1 MSQDLSTSISTAA
14 STGCGSSAC
23 ACKSPAAAAAPVA
36 IASVNGIHLHEAGE
50 VLDAQTLR
58 ERACTELLRQQ
69 AVRAGLL
76 PRFTGLNAPEP
87 DADTRAA
94 IEALLEAEVHSPE
107 PGAEECRRHY
117 EAHKPR
123 FVVGQ
128 ALHVRHILFAVTPG
142 VPVNALAQ
150 RAEAALLELS
160 RQGVSAD
167 RFAQL
172 AGELSNCP
180 SSAQGG
186 DLGWITPQDCAPE
199 LAKALF
205 LQNDAIQ
212 AVGLHPRL
220 VHSRFGLHIVEVLE
234 RQEGRLP
241 DFTELQ
247 AQIGARLALQSQ
259 ATALRQYMQLLVGQA
274 QVEGVELEGAD
285 TPLVQ

>member
-1 MSQDLSTSISTAA
+1 MNQDLSTSP
-14 STGCGSSAC
+14 STGCGSGAC
-23 ACKSPAAAAAPVA
+23 ACKSPAAAAAPVD

-76 PRFTGLNAPEP
+76 PRFTGLSAPEP

-94 IEALLEAEVHSPE
+94 IEAVLEAEVHSPE

-160 RQGVSAD
+160 RQGVLSE
-167 RFAQL
+167 RFEQL
-172 AGELSNCP
+172 AVELSNCP

-234 RQEGRLP
+234 RQDGRLP
-241 DFTELQ
+241 EFAELQ

-274 QVEGVELEGAD
+274 EVEGVELEGAG

>member
-1 MSQDLSTSISTAA
+1 MSQDLSTSS
-14 STGCGSSAC
+14 GCGSSAC
-23 ACKSPAAAAAPVA
+23 ACKGPEVAAAPVE
-36 IASVNGIHLHEAGE
+36 IASINGIHLHGAGE
-50 VLDAQTLR
+50 VLGEQTLR
-58 ERACTELLRQQ
+58 ERACTEVLRQQ
-69 AVRAGLL
+69 AVSAGLL

-87 DADTRAA
+87 DDDMRRA

-107 PGAEECRRHY
+107 PGLDECRRHY

-160 RQGVSAD
+160 RQGVSID

-172 AGELSNCP
+172 ASELSNCP

-186 DLGWITPQDCAPE
+186 DLGWITPQECAPE

-212 AVGLHPRL
+212 ALGLHPRL
-220 VHSRFGLHIVEVLE
+220 VHSRFGLHIVDVLE
-234 RQEGRLP
+234 REAGRLP
-241 DFTELQ
+241 EFAELQ

-274 QVEGVELEGAD
+274 DVEGVELEGAD

>member
-1 MSQDLSTSISTAA
+1 MNHDLSASA

-23 ACKSPAAAAAPVA
+23 ACKGTEAAAAPAA
-36 IASVNGIHLHEAGE
+36 IASVNGI
-50 VLDAQTLR
+50 
-58 ERACTELLRQQ
+58 
-69 AVRAGLL
+69 AGLS
-76 PRFTGLNAPEP
+76 APEP

-94 IEALLEAEVHSPE
+94 IEALLEAEVPSPE

-160 RQGVSAD
+160 RQGVPAD

-172 AGELSNCP
+172 AADLSNCP

-199 LAKALF
+199 LARALF

-241 DFTELQ
+241 DFAELQ

-259 ATALRQYMQLLVGQA
+259 ATALRQYLQLLVGQA
-274 QVEGVELEGAD
+274 QLEGVELEGAD

>member
-1 MSQDLSTSISTAA
+1 MSHDP

-23 ACKSPAAAAAPVA
+23 ACKGPEAAAAPVT
-36 IASVNGIHLHEAGE
+36 IASVNGIHLHEADE
-50 VLDAQTLR
+50 VLDVQMLR

-76 PRFTGLNAPEP
+76 PRFTGLTAPES
-87 DADTRAA
+87 DADTRSA
-94 IEALLEAEVHSPE
+94 IEALLDAEVHSPE

-160 RQGVSAD
+160 RQGVQAD

-234 RQEGRLP
+234 REPGRLP
-241 DFTELQ
+241 DFAELQ
-247 AQIGARLALQSQ
+247 TQIGARLALQSQ
-259 ATALRQYMQLLVGQA
+259 ATALRQYLQLLVGQA
-274 QVEGVELEGAD
+274 RVEGVELEGVD

>member
-1 MSQDLSTSISTAA
+1 MSQDLSPSS
-14 STGCGSSAC
+14 GCGSSAC
-23 ACKSPAAAAAPVA
+23 ACKGPEVAAAPVE
-36 IASVNGIHLHEAGE
+36 IASINGIHLHDAGE
-50 VLDAQTLR
+50 VLGEQTLR

-69 AVRAGLL
+69 AVSAGLL

-87 DADTRAA
+87 DDDMRRA

-107 PGAEECRRHY
+107 PGLEECRRHY

-160 RQGVSAD
+160 RQGVSID

-172 AGELSNCP
+172 ATELSNCP

-212 AVGLHPRL
+212 ALGLHPRL
-220 VHSRFGLHIVEVLE
+220 VHSRFGLHIVDVLE
-234 RQEGRLP
+234 REAGRLP
-241 DFTELQ
+241 EFAELQ

-274 QVEGVELEGAD
+274 DVEGVELEGAD

>member
-1 MSQDLSTSISTAA
+1 MSQDPTSSAP
-14 STGCGSSAC
+14 TGCGTSAC
-23 ACKSPAAAAAPVA
+23 ACKGPAAASAPA
-36 IASVNGIHLHEAGE
+36 TIASVNGIALHEAGE
-50 VLDAQTLR
+50 VLDTQTLR

-76 PRFTGLNAPEP
+76 PRRTGLNAPEP
-87 DADTRAA
+87 DDETRRA
-94 IEALLEAEVHSPE
+94 IETLLEAEVHSPE

-160 RQGVSAD
+160 SQGVSSD

-172 AGELSNCP
+172 AAELSNCP

-212 AVGLHPRL
+212 ATGLHPRL

-234 RQEGRLP
+234 REPGRLP
-241 DFTELQ
+241 EFTELQ
-247 AQIGARLALQSQ
+247 VQIGARLALQSQ

-274 QVEGVELEGAD
+274 DVEGVELEGAD

>member
-1 MSQDLSTSISTAA
+1 MSQDLSTST

-23 ACKSPAAAAAPVA
+23 ACKGTEAAAAPAA
-36 IASVNGIHLHEAGE
+36 IASVNGIALHEAGE

-58 ERACTELLRQQ
+58 ERACAELLRQQ

-76 PRFTGLNAPEP
+76 PRYTGLSAPEP

-107 PGAEECRRHY
+107 PGADECRRHY

-123 FVVGQ
+123 FVIGQ

-160 RQGVSAD
+160 RQGAPAD

-172 AGELSNCP
+172 AAELSNCP

-199 LAKALF
+199 LARALF

-241 DFTELQ
+241 DFAELQ

-259 ATALRQYMQLLVGQA
+259 ATALRQYLQLLVGQA
-274 QVEGVELEGAD
+274 QLEGVELEGAD

>member
-1 MSQDLSTSISTAA
+1 MSQDLSPSS
-14 STGCGSSAC
+14 GCGSSAC
-23 ACKSPAAAAAPVA
+23 ACKAPEVAAAPVE
-36 IASVNGIHLHEAGE
+36 IASINGIHLHDAGE
-50 VLDAQTLR
+50 VLGEQTLR

-69 AVRAGLL
+69 AVSAGLL

-87 DADTRAA
+87 DDDMRRA

-107 PGAEECRRHY
+107 PGLDECRRHY

-160 RQGVSAD
+160 RQGVSID

-172 AGELSNCP
+172 ATELSNCP

-186 DLGWITPQDCAPE
+186 DLGWITPQECAPE

-212 AVGLHPRL
+212 ALGLHPRL
-220 VHSRFGLHIVEVLE
+220 VHSRFGLHIVDVLE
-234 RQEGRLP
+234 REAGRLP
-241 DFTELQ
+241 EFAELQ

-274 QVEGVELEGAD
+274 DVEGVELEGAD

>member
-1 MSQDLSTSISTAA
+1 MSQDLSTSS
-14 STGCGSSAC
+14 GCGSSAC
-23 ACKSPAAAAAPVA
+23 ACKGPEVAAAPVE
-36 IASVNGIHLHEAGE
+36 IASINGIHLHDAGE
-50 VLDAQTLR
+50 VLGEQTLR

-69 AVRAGLL
+69 AVSAGLL

-87 DADTRAA
+87 DDDMRRA

-107 PGAEECRRHY
+107 PGLEECRRHY

-160 RQGVSAD
+160 RQGVSID

-172 AGELSNCP
+172 AAELSNCP
-180 SSAQGG
+180 SSTQGG

-212 AVGLHPRL
+212 ALGLHPRL

-234 RQEGRLP
+234 RDAGRLP
-241 DFTELQ
+241 EFAELQ

-274 QVEGVELEGAD
+274 QVDGVELEGAD

>member
-1 MSQDLSTSISTAA
+1 MNQDLSTSP

-23 ACKSPAAAAAPVA
+23 ACKGPEAAAAPVA
-36 IASVNGIHLHEAGE
+36 IASVNGIALHEAGE

-76 PRFTGLNAPEP
+76 PRFTGLSAPEP
-87 DADTRAA
+87 DAEARSA

-160 RQGVSAD
+160 RQGVSID

-172 AGELSNCP
+172 AVELSNCP

-234 RQEGRLP
+234 RQAGRLP

>member
-1 MSQDLSTSISTAA
+1 MSQDLSNSP

-23 ACKSPAAAAAPVA
+23 ACKGPEIAAAPIK
-36 IASVNGIHLHEAGE
+36 IASINGIALHEADE
-50 VLDAQTLR
+50 VLDEQSLR

-69 AVRAGLL
+69 AVSAGLL
-76 PRFTGLNAPEP
+76 PQSTGLSAPQP
-87 DADTRAA
+87 DEETRRA
-94 IEALLEAEVHSPE
+94 IESLLEAEVHSPE

-117 EAHKPR
+117 EAHKRR

-160 RQGVSAD
+160 RQGVSID

-172 AGELSNCP
+172 ATELSNCP

-212 AVGLHPRL
+212 ALGLHPRL
-220 VHSRFGLHIVEVLE
+220 VHSRFGLHIVEVLQ

-241 DFTELQ
+241 EFSELQ
-247 AQIGARLALQSQ
+247 EQIGARLALQSQ

>member
-1 MSQDLSTSISTAA
+1 MNQDISTP
-14 STGCGSSAC
+14 SGCGSSAC
-23 ACKSPAAAAAPVA
+23 ACKSPGAAATGPAA
-36 IASVNGIHLHEAGE
+36 IASINGIALHEAGE
-50 VLDAQTLR
+50 LLDAQTVR

-69 AVRAGLL
+69 AVSAGLL
-76 PRFTGLNAPEP
+76 PRLTGLSAPEP
-87 DADTRAA
+87 DAQTRAA

-160 RQGVSAD
+160 RQGVAID

-172 AGELSNCP
+172 AAELSNCP

-220 VHSRFGLHIVEVLE
+220 VHSRFGLHIIEVLE
-234 RQEGRLP
+234 REPGRLP
-241 DFTELQ
+241 EFAELQ
-247 AQIGARLALQSQ
+247 AQIGARLTLQSE

-274 QVEGVELEGAD
+274 RLEGVELEGAD

>member
-1 MSQDLSTSISTAA
+1 MSQDLSTSP

-23 ACKSPAAAAAPVA
+23 ACKGPEVAAAPVE
-36 IASVNGIHLHEAGE
+36 IASINGIALHEAGE
-50 VLDAQTLR
+50 VLDEQSLR

-69 AVRAGLL
+69 AVSAGLL
-76 PRFTGLNAPEP
+76 PQYTGLSAPEP
-87 DADTRAA
+87 DDETRRA
-94 IEALLEAEVHSPE
+94 IESLLEAEVHSPE

-117 EAHKPR
+117 EAHKRR

-160 RQGVSAD
+160 RQGVSID

-172 AGELSNCP
+172 ATELSNCP

-212 AVGLHPRL
+212 ALGLHPRL
-220 VHSRFGLHIVEVLE
+220 VHSRFGLHIVEVLQ

-241 DFTELQ
+241 EFSELQ
-247 AQIGARLALQSQ
+247 EQIGARLALQSQ

>member
-1 MSQDLSTSISTAA
+1 MSQDFSPSPPTS
-14 STGCGSSAC
+14 CGSSAC
-23 ACKSPAAAAAPVA
+23 ACKGVEVAAAPVE
-36 IASVNGIHLHEAGE
+36 IASINGVALHQAGE
-50 VLDAQTLR
+50 VLNEQSLR

-69 AVRAGLL
+69 AVSAGLL
-76 PRFTGLNAPEP
+76 AQYSGLSAPEP
-87 DADTRAA
+87 DEEIRCA
-94 IEALLEAEVHSPE
+94 IESLLEAEVHSPE

-117 EAHKPR
+117 EAHKRR

-160 RQGVSAD
+160 RQGVSID
-167 RFAQL
+167 RFTQL
-172 AGELSNCP
+172 ASELSNCP

-212 AVGLHPRL
+212 ALGLHPRL
-220 VHSRFGLHIVEVLE
+220 VHSRFGLHIVEVLD

-241 DFTELQ
+241 EFSELQ
-247 AQIGARLALQSQ
+247 KQIGARLALQSQ

>member
-1 MSQDLSTSISTAA
+1 MSQDLSTSP

-23 ACKSPAAAAAPVA
+23 ACKSPAAAAAPA
-36 IASVNGIHLHEAGE
+36 EIASVNGIQLHKAGE

-69 AVRAGLL
+69 AVSAGLL
-76 PRFTGLNAPEP
+76 PRFTGVSAPEP
-87 DADTRAA
+87 DAGTRSA

-160 RQGVSAD
+160 RQGGPSD

-172 AGELSNCP
+172 ASELSNCP

-212 AVGLHPRL
+212 TVGLHPRL

-234 RQEGRLP
+234 RDPGRLP
-241 DFTELQ
+241 EFSELQ
-247 AQIGARLALQSQ
+247 AQIAARLTLQSQ

-274 QVEGVELEGAD
+274 QVEGVQLEGAD

>member
-1 MSQDLSTSISTAA
+1 MSHDLSTLP

-23 ACKSPAAAAAPVA
+23 ACKGPEIAAAPVE
-36 IASVNGIHLHEAGE
+36 IASINGIALHEAGE
-50 VLDAQTLR
+50 VLDEQSLR

-69 AVRAGLL
+69 AVSAGLL
-76 PRFTGLNAPEP
+76 PQYTGLSAPEP
-87 DADTRAA
+87 DDETRRA
-94 IEALLEAEVHSPE
+94 IESLLEAEVHSPE

-117 EAHKPR
+117 EAHKRR

-160 RQGVSAD
+160 RQGVSID

-172 AGELSNCP
+172 ATELSNCP

-212 AVGLHPRL
+212 ALGLHPRL
-220 VHSRFGLHIVEVLE
+220 VHSRFGLHIVEVLQ

-241 DFTELQ
+241 EFSELQ
-247 AQIGARLALQSQ
+247 EQIGARLALQSQ

>member
-1 MSQDLSTSISTAA
+1 MSHDLSTLP

-23 ACKSPAAAAAPVA
+23 ACKGPEIAAAPVE
-36 IASVNGIHLHEAGE
+36 IASINGIALHEAGE
-50 VLDAQTLR
+50 VLDEQFLR

-69 AVRAGLL
+69 AVSAGLL
-76 PRFTGLNAPEP
+76 PQYSGLSAPEP
-87 DADTRAA
+87 DDETRRA
-94 IEALLEAEVHSPE
+94 IESLLEAEVHSPE

-117 EAHKPR
+117 EAHKRR

-160 RQGVSAD
+160 RQGVSID

-172 AGELSNCP
+172 ATELSNCP

-212 AVGLHPRL
+212 ALGLHPRL
-220 VHSRFGLHIVEVLE
+220 VHSRFGLHIVEVLQ

-241 DFTELQ
+241 EFSELQ
-247 AQIGARLALQSQ
+247 EQIGARLALQSQ

>member
-1 MSQDLSTSISTAA
+1 MNQDITTPS
-14 STGCGSSAC
+14 GCGSSAC
-23 ACKSPAAAAAPVA
+23 ACKSPEAAAVAATA
-36 IASVNGIHLHEAGE
+36 IASINGIALHEAGE
-50 VLDAQTLR
+50 VLNEQTLR

-69 AVRAGLL
+69 AVSAGLL

-87 DADTRAA
+87 DAQTRAA

-107 PGAEECRRHY
+107 PGPEECRRHY

-142 VPVNALAQ
+142 VPVNTLAQ

-160 RQGVSAD
+160 RQGVSID

-172 AGELSNCP
+172 AAELSNCP

-212 AVGLHPRL
+212 ALGLHPRL

-234 RQEGRLP
+234 REPGRLP
-241 DFTELQ
+241 EFAELQ

-274 QVEGVELEGAD
+274 DVEGVELEGAD

>member
-1 MSQDLSTSISTAA
+1 MNQDLSTSP
-14 STGCGSSAC
+14 STGCGSGVC
-23 ACKSPAAAAAPVA
+23 ACKSPAAAAAPVD

-50 VLDAQTLR
+50 VLDTQTLR

-76 PRFTGLNAPEP
+76 PRFTGLSAPEP

-160 RQGVSAD
+160 RQGVSSE
-167 RFAQL
+167 RFEQL
-172 AGELSNCP
+172 AVELSNCP
-180 SSAQGG
+180 SRAQGG

-234 RQEGRLP
+234 RQDGRLP
-241 DFTELQ
+241 EFAELQ

>member
-1 MSQDLSTSISTAA
+1 MSQDLSTSS
-14 STGCGSSAC
+14 GCGSSAC
-23 ACKSPAAAAAPVA
+23 ACKGPEVAAAPVE
-36 IASVNGIHLHEAGE
+36 IASINGIHLHGAGE
-50 VLDAQTLR
+50 VLGEQTLR

-69 AVRAGLL
+69 AVSAGLL

-87 DADTRAA
+87 DDDMRRA

-107 PGAEECRRHY
+107 PGLDECRRHY

-160 RQGVSAD
+160 RQGVSID

-172 AGELSNCP
+172 ASELSNCP

-186 DLGWITPQDCAPE
+186 DLGWITPQECAPE

-212 AVGLHPRL
+212 ALGLHPRL
-220 VHSRFGLHIVEVLE
+220 VHSRFGLHIVDVLE
-234 RQEGRLP
+234 REAGRLP
-241 DFTELQ
+241 EFAELQ

-274 QVEGVELEGAD
+274 DVEGVELEGAD